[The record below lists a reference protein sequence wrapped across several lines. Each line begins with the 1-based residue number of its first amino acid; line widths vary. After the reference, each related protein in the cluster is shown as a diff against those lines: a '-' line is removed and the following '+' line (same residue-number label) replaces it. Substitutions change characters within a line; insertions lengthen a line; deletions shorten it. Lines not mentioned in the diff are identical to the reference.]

1 MRLFNTWK
9 SRSVTVAAVAALT
22 AGVAGYATPAGA
34 SPAAHPSVWQTGG
47 VSPTPAAGTPSL
59 TKTGTEEVIKEIVQ
73 CGNLMYAVGS
83 FTSITQKKVAYPRNN
98 IFSFSASPPYTITS
112 WAPNVNDR
120 INTIAF
126 NGNNCA
132 DAYIGGRFTS
142 INGTSV
148 KYLAQINTTN
158 GNVVPGFGTTALG
171 GEVNTLVAAD
181 GHLLAGGFFY
191 SVNGGKDKYMASLNL
206 VTGKDDGFLQLHL
219 SGHYSYC
226 NTASPPQCTSGNNH
240 TAVYNQNLSH
250 SGTLDLIEGNFTS
263 AGGLPRQQIFMIN
276 LATDPATVTGWTSP
290 QWDGSDGNL
299 PNGYPYQCTLTEAFY
314 IRDAAWA
321 PNDQTVYIATTGY
334 HPWNWPT
341 TGKRAGLCDAIAAF
355 PATQSKVLD
364 NWIEYSG
371 CDSYYSVAADSTD
384 VYAAGHVRWGDN
396 GNACNTAGPGS
407 IPDMGLQG
415 VSASN
420 GVIVP
425 NAAGTAGLYSMDR
438 ANAGYML
445 ITSAGLWIA
454 STNRFGS
461 NRCGGVSGHAGICL
475 LPYG

>member
-1 MRLFNTWK
+1 MRPVGLWK
-9 SRSVTVAAVAALT
+9 IRWGGLALTSVLIAGAAGYPVAASAAAAPAPALT
-22 AGVAGYATPAGA
+22 KGE
-34 SPAAHPSVWQTGG
+34 
-47 VSPTPAAGTPSL
+47 VSPTPAAGTPALQFNGPRERIRQLAMCGGIMYAAGDFS
-59 TKTGTEEVIKEIVQ
+59 TIVQ
-73 CGNLMYAVGS
+73 NGRTYTRQNL
-83 FTSITQKKVAYPRNN
+83 
-98 IFSFSASPPYTITS
+98 FSFKATAPYTVTS
-112 WAPNVNDR
+112 WAPAVNG
-120 INTIAF
+120 IVNSIAF
-126 NGNNCA
+126 DGTNCA
-132 DAYIGGRFTS
+132 DAYIGGMFTTV
-142 INGTSV
+142 NGDSAHNLAEISTSTGA
-148 KYLAQINTTN
+148 LAA
-158 GNVVPGFGTTALG
+158 GFGHSTSNQV
-171 GEVNTLVAAD
+171 ETLAVVK
-181 GHLLAGGFFY
+181 GHLLVGGYFKWINGSERDPYFASVSPATGHDDHFLDLKISGFY
-191 SVNGGKDKYMASLNL
+191 HYCKGSKCT
-206 VTGKDDGFLQLHL
+206 TGTG
-219 SGHYSYC
+219 SSI
-226 NTASPPQCTSGNNH
+226 
-240 TAVYNQNLSH
+240 YNQQVSH
-250 SGTLDLIEGNFTS
+250 GRTLDLVEGDFTLV
-263 AGGLPRQQIFMIN
+263 GGQPRQQIFMLN
-276 LATDPATVTGWTSP
+276 LATDPATVTGCTSP